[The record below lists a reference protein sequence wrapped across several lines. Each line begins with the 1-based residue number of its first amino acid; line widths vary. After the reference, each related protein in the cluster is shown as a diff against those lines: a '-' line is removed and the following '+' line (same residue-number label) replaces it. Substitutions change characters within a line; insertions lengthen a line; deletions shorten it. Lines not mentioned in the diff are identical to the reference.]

1 MERIMRCLALSFL
14 NGINCSH
21 FFGTLL
27 SRKRRTDGMVCPAA
41 VAFVAEQLPTFAF
54 MAGFLVISFTEA
66 PGYLLQPIR
75 VMIILGVIIQIF
87 YQAGIGKTF
96 LFTVFW
102 CAIYWTLNLLAVS
115 VVYAMPQ
122 HYKTLQ
128 GISDYFCGI
137 LFLCLSLL
145 FHHRCKGWSEGWEET
160 GLRRFAWLPVLSLVV
175 STLLSITVWYTDSLD
190 KAGVVV
196 VAAGY
201 SILNVLIFYFIGNIL
216 EKEAKI
222 RRVQVTQIRMQNQI
236 EMVENIQKND
246 MRYRRYLHDYK
257 NQLGCIQGM
266 LKDGLIEE
274 AICYIEEL
282 NGSIR
287 KGEDSVN
294 TNHPVVN
301 TVLNQKY
308 LHAQEKGIT
317 LVMAVNDLSG
327 LTMGREEI
335 VTLLVNLLDNAIEAC
350 EKLDRNRLIQFKM
363 MLEDGELTLSVRNP
377 VKEPVTVK
385 GKRIRTTKEDKNSH
399 GFGML
404 NINNVIEKNHGTS
417 FLECRDGWFYFSAVI
432 PGV

>member
-1 MERIMRCLALSFL
+1 MWTERFMRSLVLSFMT
-14 NGINCSH
+14 GINCSL

-27 SRKRRTDGMVCPAA
+27 SRKRMPFLVPAA
-41 VAFVAEQLPTFAF
+41 EHLPALAFT
-54 MAGFLVISFTEA
+54 AGFLLISFTEA

-75 VMIILGVIIQIF
+75 VIAILYAIVRIF
-87 YQAGIGKTF
+87 YRAGIGKTF
-96 LFTVFW
+96 LLAAFW
-102 CAIYWTLNLLAVS
+102 CAIFWTLNLLAVS
-115 VVYAMPQ
+115 VVSALPLPYG
-122 HYKTLQ
+122 TLQ
-128 GISDYFCGI
+128 GISDCFCAV
-137 LFLCLSLL
+137 LFLCLSLF
-145 FHHRCKGWSEGWEET
+145 FHYRCKGWSDGWKGT
-160 GLRRFAWLPVLSLVV
+160 GLRRFAWLPVVSLVV
-175 STLLSITVWYTDSLD
+175 STLLTLMVWYAKSPD
-190 KAGVVV
+190 KAGIVVA
-196 VAAGY
+196 AAGY
-201 SILNVLIFYFIGNIL
+201 SIINVLMFYFIGNIL
-216 EKEAKI
+216 EKEAEM
-222 RRVQVTQIRMQNQI
+222 RRVQIMQVRLQNQI
-236 EMVENIQKND
+236 ELVEKMQEND

-266 LKDGLIEE
+266 LKAGHTEE
-274 AICYIEEL
+274 AIGYIEEL

-308 LHAQEKGIT
+308 LHAREKGIT

-350 EKLDRNRLIQFKM
+350 EKLDRDRLIQFKL

-377 VKEPVTVK
+377 VKEPVEIK
-385 GKRIRTTKEDKNSH
+385 GKRILTTKDHKDSH

-404 NINNVIEKNHGTS
+404 NINTVIENNHGTS
-417 FLECRDGWFYFSAVI
+417 ILECRDGWFYFSAVI